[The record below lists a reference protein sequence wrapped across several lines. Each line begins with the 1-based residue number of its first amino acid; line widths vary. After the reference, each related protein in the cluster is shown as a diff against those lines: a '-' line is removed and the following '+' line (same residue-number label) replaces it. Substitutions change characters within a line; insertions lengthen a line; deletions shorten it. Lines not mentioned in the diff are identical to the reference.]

1 MVETF
6 EGGWDVPQ
14 HGPRY
19 TFFCIISVKI
29 NAQVLCACPIVGDG
43 VVFLEESHEVLDML
57 LVGVFNAEIINA
69 QHKRASK
76 NRE

>member
-14 HGPRY
+14 HGPVY
-19 TFFCIISVKI
+19 PFFCIISVKI

-43 VVFLEESHEVLDML
+43 VVFLEDGHEVLDIL
-57 LVGVFNAEIINA
+57 LNNAFHAEIINA
-69 QHKRASK
+69 QRKRASK
-76 NRE
+76 NRA